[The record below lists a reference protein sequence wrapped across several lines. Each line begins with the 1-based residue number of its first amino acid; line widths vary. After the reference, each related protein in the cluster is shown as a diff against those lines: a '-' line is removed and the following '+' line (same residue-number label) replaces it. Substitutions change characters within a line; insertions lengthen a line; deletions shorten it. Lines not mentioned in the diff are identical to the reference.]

1 MTLVADLV
9 FVRLLNEYTNRGRD
23 ILPINSFLVMELS
36 IRHADAGL
44 RKMQASRQ
52 NRIIWEE

>member
-9 FVRLLNEYTNRGRD
+9 FVKLSDEYTNRGRD
-23 ILPINSFLVMELS
+23 ILPINGFLLMELS

-52 NRIIWEE
+52 NHIIWEE